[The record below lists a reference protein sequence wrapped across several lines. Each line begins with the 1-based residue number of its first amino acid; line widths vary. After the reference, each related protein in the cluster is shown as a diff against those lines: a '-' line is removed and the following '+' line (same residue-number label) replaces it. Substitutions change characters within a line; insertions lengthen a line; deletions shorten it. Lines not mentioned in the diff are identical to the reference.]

1 MFTDVEHVYSC
12 ETLLPPL
19 AAPVTSLIY
28 MGDFYLLCT
37 GVTHELASK
46 AKSKEKEEKAT
57 RKEMTRYSVA
67 HQAFH
72 LSSLI
77 SANSSTK
84 EYLNWGE
91 YTTKQKGLKLDTND
105 KIDSNTWTFTDIL
118 FIHSSATLSFTLS
131 T

>member
-1 MFTDVEHVYSC
+1 MLNVFTAVKLYFLPW
-12 ETLLPPL
+12 LLQ
-19 AAPVTSLIY
+19 SLLLSVW
-28 MGDFYLLCT
+28 GLLSLCT

-77 SANSSTK
+77 SANGTK
-84 EYLNWGE
+84 EYLKE
-91 YTTKQKGLKLDTND
+91 YTTKQKGLKLDTKD

-118 FIHSSATLSFTLS
+118 FI
-131 T
+131 

>member
-1 MFTDVEHVYSC
+1 MLNVFTAVKLFFLPW
-12 ETLLPPL
+12 LLQ
-19 AAPVTSLIY
+19 SLLLSVW
-28 MGDFYLLCT
+28 GLLSLCT

-77 SANSSTK
+77 SANGTK
-84 EYLNWGE
+84 E
-91 YTTKQKGLKLDTND
+91 YTTKQKGLKLDTKD

-118 FIHSSATLSFTLS
+118 FI
-131 T
+131 